1 MDNLQKY
8 HKEFIKNN
16 KLILKSEQRFKS
28 KKDNVFPE
36 EVNKIA
42 LSTNDYKRIQLI
54 DLIETYAYE
63 TSKELACN
71 KEEITSKNILKQYK
85 ND

>member
-1 MDNLQKY
+1 MDNLEKD

-16 KLILKSEQRFKS
+16 KLILKSEQRFRS
-28 KKDNVFPE
+28 KKNNVFPE

-42 LSTNDYKRIQLI
+42 LSTNDHKRIQLI

-63 TSKELACN
+63 TSKELVCN